1 MGDPEFIGRFRL
13 RAGAFTRQRDLPF
26 HRLVPFMLNLRK
38 GSTEQELEGFFSTL
52 EDQPVASAT
61 PTRAAF
67 SKARNGL
74 SEKVFSSLNALAI
87 ATFRGG
93 WATPLWYGF
102 RLFAVDGTTFRLP
115 NSEALR
121 RHFGTQK
128 SGPPLARGSILYDIG
143 HDLVVDTQVAST
155 CVGEH
160 ELAIEHLGVA
170 RPGDLLIY
178 DRGYPAFWFFALHL
192 SLGIDFCMRL
202 PRGSFAPVAAFWD
215 SDETSAT
222 VTLTPSAEQ
231 SRACR
236 DQGVAPKPIRI
247 RLVRVRL
254 KGGDTEVLATSVL
267 EEKRLPAR
275 VFGQLYHRRWGVE
288 ESYKRQKRWAE
299 IENLSGRSV
308 LAVRQD
314 IHAKILA
321 MNLAAM
327 VRNVAQLNAKQRFA
341 HRKRTYQVKACSTLS
356 AMKNNLVRLL
366 VADPIDRQRLL
377 EALIRKLSSAVEAVR
392 PDRSFPRNNP
402 DKLKPG
408 FHPAYMRAA

>member
-1 MGDPEFIGRFRL
+1 
-13 RAGAFTRQRDLPF
+13 
-26 HRLVPFMLNLRK
+26 MLNLRK
-38 GSTEQELEGFFSTL
+38 GSTERELAGFFSTL

-67 SKARNGL
+67 SKARKGL

-87 ATFRGG
+87 EAFRGG

-115 NSEALR
+115 GGEALE
-121 RHFGTQK
+121 RHFGAQK
-128 SGPPLARGSILYDIG
+128 SGPTLARGSILYDIG
-143 HDLVVDTQVAST
+143 HDLVVDTRVAAT

-170 RPGDLLIY
+170 RPGDLLLY
-178 DRGYPAFWFFALHL
+178 DRGYPAFWLFALHL
-192 SLGIDFCMRL
+192 ALGIEFCMRL
-202 PRGSFAPVAAFWD
+202 PRGSFAPVSAFWD
-215 SDETSAT
+215 SEETSAI

-231 SRACR
+231 SRAGR
-236 DQGVAPKPIRI
+236 DQGVEAEPIRI

-254 KGGDTEVLATSVL
+254 KGGETEVLATSVL

-275 VFGQLYHRRWGVE
+275 LFGQLYHRRWSVE

-308 LAVRQD
+308 LAARQD
-314 IHAKILA
+314 IYAKILA

-327 VRNVAQLNAKQRFA
+327 VRNVAQLIAARRFA
-341 HRKRTYQVKACSTLS
+341 HRRRTYQVQACSTLS
-356 AMKNNLVRLL
+356 AMKHNLVRLL
-366 VADPIDRQRLL
+366 IADPIGRQHLL
-377 EALIRKLSSAVEAVR
+377 VALIRQLSSAVEAVR

-402 DKLKPG
+402 GKLKPG
-408 FHPAYMRAA
+408 FYPAYKRAA